1 VNDAGNSMSN
11 DDRRFWKN
19 RTSHRLANR
28 ILSLPHSE
36 TARVDFLRHVC
47 SLLMRHTDST
57 AVELWVEENGACA
70 RSRAQRHE
78 PGGFEFNLVP
88 CHRRGGIASAELDDE
103 LLCELGGQTAQGGT
117 NPHAGVRC
125 SAGFSQSR
133 PVPLTQ
139 SQMVDPEIAS
149 AVLLPLN
156 MGDETTGW
164 LRLSGGEEQSF
175 SEEDLAALDHLAQ
188 SCTIALVSQRAQAAL
203 RERVKE
209 LTGLYKLAQLSERP
223 EISLEELLQGIT
235 LLLPPAWQ
243 YPEITVGRIVLDGRS
258 YSSAPDP
265 GGDLHQKTPIV
276 VGGLERG
283 FVEVIYRE
291 ERPELDEGPFLK
303 EERSLLDAIAREV
316 AVIIERRE
324 ANEERERLQE
334 QLLHADRLATI
345 GELAAGVAHELN
357 EPLGAVLG
365 FAQLARKHEDLPDP
379 ANQDIKKIESAAL
392 QAREIVR
399 KLMVFA
405 RQTPPR
411 KTRVNLNQLVEDG
424 LYLLET
430 RCAKSRIEVVR
441 MLEDNLP
448 DVVADAAQ
456 LQQVLVNLV
465 VNAIQAMPE
474 GGRLTIAT
482 HHRKPVAV
490 LTVSDTGLGMSDEV
504 CERVFLPFFTTKD
517 VNEGTGLGLA
527 VAHGIVSAHG
537 GRISVESRPGRG
549 SCFEVEISVG
559 EEGGEEIADG

>member
-1 VNDAGNSMSN
+1 
-11 DDRRFWKN
+11 
-19 RTSHRLANR
+19 
-28 ILSLPHSE
+28 
-36 TARVDFLRHVC
+36 
-47 SLLMRHTDST
+47 
-57 AVELWVEENGACA
+57 
-70 RSRAQRHE
+70 
-78 PGGFEFNLVP
+78 
-88 CHRRGGIASAELDDE
+88 
-103 LLCELGGQTAQGGT
+103 
-117 NPHAGVRC
+117 
-125 SAGFSQSR
+125 
-133 PVPLTQ
+133 LTQ
-139 SQMVDPEIAS
+139 RQIVDPEVAS
-149 AVLLPLN
+149 AVLLPLT
-156 MGDETTGW
+156 MGDETAGW
-164 LRLSGGEEQSF
+164 LRLSGREKHSF

-188 SCTIALVSQRAQAAL
+188 SCAIALVSQRAQAAL

-209 LTGLYKLAQLSERP
+209 LTGLYDLAQLSERP
-223 EISLEELLQGIT
+223 EISLDELLQGIAG
-235 LLLPPAWQ
+235 LLPPAWQ
-243 YPEITVGRIVLDGRS
+243 YPEIAVGRIVLDGRS
-258 YSSAPDP
+258 YSSDSDP
-265 GGDLHQKTPIV
+265 SSDLRQRSAIV

-283 FVEVIYRE
+283 LVEVSYRE

-324 ANEERERLQE
+324 ADVERERLHE

-365 FAQLARKHEDLPDP
+365 FAQLARKHADLPDP
-379 ANQDIKKIESAAL
+379 ADQDIEKVESAAL

-441 MLEDNLP
+441 VLEEELP
-448 DVVADAAQ
+448 DVVADASQ

-465 VNAIQAMPE
+465 VNAIQAMPD

-482 HHRKPVAV
+482 HHNESAAV
-490 LTVSDTGLGMSDEV
+490 LRVEDTGLGMSAEV
-504 CERVFLPFFTTKD
+504 RKRVFLPFFTTKD
-517 VNEGTGLGLA
+517 INEGTGLGLA

-537 GRISVESRPGRG
+537 GKIGVESRPGQG
-549 SCFEVEISVG
+549 SCFEVEISVD
-559 EEGGEEIADG
+559 EETREEIAGG

>member
-1 VNDAGNSMSN
+1 
-11 DDRRFWKN
+11 
-19 RTSHRLANR
+19 
-28 ILSLPHSE
+28 
-36 TARVDFLRHVC
+36 
-47 SLLMRHTDST
+47 
-57 AVELWVEENGACA
+57 
-70 RSRAQRHE
+70 
-78 PGGFEFNLVP
+78 
-88 CHRRGGIASAELDDE
+88 
-103 LLCELGGQTAQGGT
+103 
-117 NPHAGVRC
+117 
-125 SAGFSQSR
+125 
-133 PVPLTQ
+133 LTQ
-139 SQMVDPEIAS
+139 RQIVDPEVAS
-149 AVLLPLN
+149 AVLLPLT
-156 MGDETTGW
+156 MGDETAGW
-164 LRLSGGEEQSF
+164 LRLSGREKHSF

-188 SCTIALVSQRAQAAL
+188 SCAIALVSQRAQAAL

-209 LTGLYKLAQLSERP
+209 LTGLYDLAQLSERP
-223 EISLEELLQGIT
+223 EISLDELLQGIAG
-235 LLLPPAWQ
+235 LLPPAWQ
-243 YPEITVGRIVLDGRS
+243 YPEIAVGRIVLDGRS
-258 YSSAPDP
+258 YSSDSDP
-265 GGDLHQKTPIV
+265 SSDLRQRSAIV

-283 FVEVIYRE
+283 LVEVSYRE

-324 ANEERERLQE
+324 ADVERERLHE

-365 FAQLARKHEDLPDP
+365 FAQLARKHADLPDP
-379 ANQDIKKIESAAL
+379 ADQDIEKVESAAL

-441 MLEDNLP
+441 VLEEELP
-448 DVVADAAQ
+448 DVVADASQ

-465 VNAIQAMPE
+465 VNAIQAMPD

-482 HHRKPVAV
+482 HRSGSAAV
-490 LTVSDTGLGMSDEV
+490 LRVEDTGLGMTAEV
-504 CERVFLPFFTTKD
+504 RKRVFLPFFTTKD
-517 VNEGTGLGLA
+517 INEGTGLGLA

-537 GRISVESRPGRG
+537 GKIGVESRPGQG
-549 SCFEVEISVG
+549 SCFEVEISVD
-559 EEGGEEIADG
+559 EETREEIAGG

>member
-1 VNDAGNSMSN
+1 MSMNSGSPRYWGS
-11 DDRRFWKN
+11 RRC
-19 RTSHRLANR
+19 HRLANR

-36 TARVDFLRHVC
+36 SARVDFLHLVC
-47 SLLMRHTDST
+47 NLLMNHTDST
-57 AVELWVEENGACA
+57 VVELWVEENGACA
-70 RSRAQRHE
+70 RCRAQRHAHGE
-78 PGGFEFNLVP
+78 FEFNLVP
-88 CHRRGGIASAELDDE
+88 CPRRAGSASAKPDDE
-103 LLCELGGQTAQGGT
+103 LLCELGGQKAHGNTKADD
-117 NPHAGVRC
+117 AVRC
-125 SAGFSQSR
+125 STGFAQSR

-139 SQMVDPEIAS
+139 RQIVDPEVAS
-149 AVLLPLN
+149 AVLLPLTV
-156 MGDETTGW
+156 GDETTGW
-164 LRLSGGEEQSF
+164 LRLNGREEQSF

-188 SCTIALVSQRAQAAL
+188 SCAIALVSQRAQAAL

-209 LTGLYKLAQLSERP
+209 LTGLYNLAQLSERP
-223 EISLEELLQGIT
+223 EISLEELLHGIT
-235 LLLPPAWQ
+235 ALLPPAWQ

-258 YSSAPDP
+258 YSSASDP
-265 GGDLHQKTPIV
+265 SGDFRQTTPIV

-283 FVEVIYRE
+283 LVEVIYRE

-316 AVIIERRE
+316 AVIIQRRE
-324 ANEERERLQE
+324 TDAERERLQE

-365 FAQLARKHEDLPDP
+365 FAQLARKHADLPDP
-379 ANQDIKKIESAAL
+379 ADQDIEKIESAAL

-399 KLMVFA
+399 MLMVFA

-411 KTRVNLNQLVEDG
+411 KTRVNLNKLVEDG
-424 LYLLET
+424 LYLLES

-441 MLEDNLP
+441 MLEEGLP
-448 DVVADAAQ
+448 DVVADVSQ

-482 HHRKPVAV
+482 YHRESVAG

-504 CERVFLPFFTTKD
+504 RKRVFLPFFTTKD

-537 GRISVESRPGRG
+537 GRISVESRPGQG
-549 SCFEVEISVG
+549 SCFEVEISVD
-559 EEGGEEIADG
+559 EESCEEIADG